1 MRWYREVNLRP
12 LFRGR
17 FIYFVLL
24 SEHLTERTREESRME
39 NLKLIQTVTVI
50 AFVLFALGMIGIGVT
65 SFKKVKNLDGFLLGG
80 RNVSG
85 WVSAFSYGTA
95 YFSAVIFVGYA
106 GKHGWDIGIGS
117 IWIGIGN
124 AVLGCLL
131 SWLLMAKRTRRMTHT
146 LNSKTM
152 PEFFGSRYSSTVM
165 KVVAALIIFIFLVPY
180 SAAVY
185 KGLGFMFNTVFPS
198 ISVNWCMLAI
208 AVLTAVYLVLGG
220 YTASSLT
227 DFIQGIIMVAGIIFM
242 IGALL
247 NTDEVGGLAEG
258 LSRLSQITDN
268 GDGITGA
275 QLTSIWGADS
285 WKFLCT
291 NILLTSFG
299 VWGLPQMVT
308 KYYAVKE
315 GKAIKQATI
324 VSTLFCF
331 VIGAGAYTAG
341 SCSRLILVNTLP
353 EAGYDGVIPQMLI
366 KALGGGTF
374 TIIILAVIIILL
386 FSASMSTLSGIVLSS
401 SSAISV
407 DLAPQIKKGFG
418 GKPQML
424 MTRIL
429 CLVFIACSFIFATL
443 NISIIVNIMSFSWG
457 VVAGC
462 FIGPY
467 VWGIFSRGTT
477 KAGAFAGMIGGFL
490 TVAIPTVV
498 ITCSSGFPA
507 AVGNAAGLGVLAMAV
522 SFVIVPT
529 VSSFTKK
536 FDSEFID
543 TVFK

>member
-50 AFVLFALGMIGIGVT
+50 AFVLFGLGMIGIGVT

-131 SWLLMAKRTRRMTHT
+131 SWLLMAERTRHMTHT

-208 AVLTAVYLVLGG
+208 AVLTAVYLVLGA
-220 YTASSLT
+220 TRR
-227 DFIQGIIMVAGIIFM
+227 Q
-242 IGALL
+242 AL
-247 NTDEVGGLAEG
+247 
-258 LSRLSQITDN
+258 Q
-268 GDGITGA
+268 
-275 QLTSIWGADS
+275 TSYRE
-285 WKFLCT
+285 L
-291 NILLTSFG
+291 
-299 VWGLPQMVT
+299 
-308 KYYAVKE
+308 
-315 GKAIKQATI
+315 
-324 VSTLFCF
+324 
-331 VIGAGAYTAG
+331 
-341 SCSRLILVNTLP
+341 
-353 EAGYDGVIPQMLI
+353 
-366 KALGGGTF
+366 
-374 TIIILAVIIILL
+374 
-386 FSASMSTLSGIVLSS
+386 
-401 SSAISV
+401 
-407 DLAPQIKKGFG
+407 
-418 GKPQML
+418 
-424 MTRIL
+424 
-429 CLVFIACSFIFATL
+429 
-443 NISIIVNIMSFSWG
+443 
-457 VVAGC
+457 
-462 FIGPY
+462 
-467 VWGIFSRGTT
+467 
-477 KAGAFAGMIGGFL
+477 
-490 TVAIPTVV
+490 
-498 ITCSSGFPA
+498 
-507 AVGNAAGLGVLAMAV
+507 
-522 SFVIVPT
+522 
-529 VSSFTKK
+529 
-536 FDSEFID
+536 
-543 TVFK
+543 

>member
-1 MRWYREVNLRP
+1 M
-12 LFRGR
+12 
-17 FIYFVLL
+17 
-24 SEHLTERTREESRME
+24 
-39 NLKLIQTVTVI
+39 
-50 AFVLFALGMIGIGVT
+50 
-65 SFKKVKNLDGFLLGG
+65 
-80 RNVSG
+80 
-85 WVSAFSYGTA
+85 
-95 YFSAVIFVGYA
+95 
-106 GKHGWDIGIGS
+106 
-117 IWIGIGN
+117 
-124 AVLGCLL
+124 
-131 SWLLMAKRTRRMTHT
+131 
-146 LNSKTM
+146 
-152 PEFFGSRYSSTVM
+152 
-165 KVVAALIIFIFLVPY
+165 
-180 SAAVY
+180 
-185 KGLGFMFNTVFPS
+185 
-198 ISVNWCMLAI
+198 
-208 AVLTAVYLVLGG
+208 
-220 YTASSLT
+220 
-227 DFIQGIIMVAGIIFM
+227 
-242 IGALL
+242 
-247 NTDEVGGLAEG
+247 GGLEEG

-341 SCSRLILVNTLP
+341 SCSRLILGNTLP

-386 FSASMSTLSGIVLSS
+386 L
-401 SSAISV
+401 

-522 SFVIVPT
+522 SFVIVPI

>member
-1 MRWYREVNLRP
+1 
-12 LFRGR
+12 
-17 FIYFVLL
+17 
-24 SEHLTERTREESRME
+24 
-39 NLKLIQTVTVI
+39 
-50 AFVLFALGMIGIGVT
+50 
-65 SFKKVKNLDGFLLGG
+65 
-80 RNVSG
+80 
-85 WVSAFSYGTA
+85 
-95 YFSAVIFVGYA
+95 
-106 GKHGWDIGIGS
+106 
-117 IWIGIGN
+117 
-124 AVLGCLL
+124 
-131 SWLLMAKRTRRMTHT
+131 
-146 LNSKTM
+146 
-152 PEFFGSRYSSTVM
+152 
-165 KVVAALIIFIFLVPY
+165 
-180 SAAVY
+180 
-185 KGLGFMFNTVFPS
+185 
-198 ISVNWCMLAI
+198 
-208 AVLTAVYLVLGG
+208 
-220 YTASSLT
+220 
-227 DFIQGIIMVAGIIFM
+227 
-242 IGALL
+242 
-247 NTDEVGGLAEG
+247 
-258 LSRLSQITDN
+258 
-268 GDGITGA
+268 
-275 QLTSIWGADS
+275 
-285 WKFLCT
+285 
-291 NILLTSFG
+291 
-299 VWGLPQMVT
+299 
-308 KYYAVKE
+308 
-315 GKAIKQATI
+315 
-324 VSTLFCF
+324 
-331 VIGAGAYTAG
+331 
-341 SCSRLILVNTLP
+341 
-353 EAGYDGVIPQMLI
+353 MLI

-522 SFVIVPT
+522 SFVIVPI